1 MVTPLCVGISMA
13 AVRAKACWNR
23 VGVGGG
29 VSEGMIDFLARVREG
44 RGRGA
49 ESDFVVLENHQNCV
63 RFKRRSK
70 LP

>member
-1 MVTPLCVGISMA
+1 MLEWG
-13 AVRAKACWNR
+13 R
-23 VGVGGG
+23 GGGGG
-29 VSEGMIDFLARVREG
+29 VSEGRIDFLARVREG

-49 ESDFVVLENHQNCV
+49 ESDFFVLENHQNCV